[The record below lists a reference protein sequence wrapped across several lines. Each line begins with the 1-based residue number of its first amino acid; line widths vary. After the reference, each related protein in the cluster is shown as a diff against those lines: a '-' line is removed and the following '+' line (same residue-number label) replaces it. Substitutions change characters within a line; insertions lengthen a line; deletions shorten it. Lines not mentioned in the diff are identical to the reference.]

1 MQPDSPVLVAL
12 VDDHKLFRKGMVEL
26 INGFTG
32 FSVRW
37 EANNGLELTRLL
49 GPGNLPDIVLLD
61 INMPDT
67 DPLTLVKT
75 IRAKHRR
82 TKIVILTMYHGTRY
96 YTKLIR
102 HGINGYLYKSEGK
115 AVFLEAIEKAVRGET
130 YVSKE
135 LLTDVK
141 APKGANSPAFDLH
154 LAAPENV
161 LTKREI
167 EILKLVA
174 QEYSNQ
180 EIGEK
185 LFISTSTVDT
195 HRKHILLKLGVR
207 NTVGLVKYCLQNNLL
222 G

>member
-1 MQPDSPVLVAL
+1 MIKLLIA
-12 VDDHKLFRKGMVEL
+12 DDHQLFIDGLRMLLESEPHIQVVGQAL
-26 INGFTG
+26 NGEEVLAVLG
-32 FSVRW
+32 AQ
-37 EANNGLELTRLL
+37 EA
-49 GPGNLPDIVLLD
+49 DIVLLD

-67 DPLTLVKT
+67 DPVHLVKT

-82 TKIVILTMYHGTRY
+82 TRIVILTMYHGTRY
-96 YTKLIR
+96 YSKLIR

-115 AVFLEAIEKAVRGET
+115 AVFLEAIEKAMRGET
-130 YVSKE
+130 YISKE
-135 LLTDVK
+135 LLTDVA
-141 APKGANSPAFDLH
+141 APKGTNSPAFDLH
-154 LAAPENV
+154 LATPENV

>member
-1 MQPDSPVLVAL
+1 MIKLLIA
-12 VDDHKLFRKGMVEL
+12 DDHQLFIDGLHMLLDNEDHIQVVGQAL
-26 INGFTG
+26 NGEE
-32 FSVRW
+32 VL
-37 EANNGLELTRLL
+37 AVL
-49 GPGNLPDIVLLD
+49 GAQEVDIVLLD

-67 DPLTLVKT
+67 DPLALVKT

-96 YTKLIR
+96 YSKLIR
-102 HGINGYLYKSEGK
+102 HGIDGYLYKSEGK
-115 AVFLEAIEKAVRGET
+115 AVFLEAIEKAMRGET
-130 YVSKE
+130 YISKE
-135 LLTDVK
+135 LLSDVA
-141 APKGANSPAFDLH
+141 APKGVNSPAFDLH

>member
-1 MQPDSPVLVAL
+1 MIKLLIA
-12 VDDHKLFRKGMVEL
+12 DDHQLFIDGLRMLLDNEVHIQVVGQALNGEEVLKEL
-26 INGFTG
+26 GAQE
-32 FSVRW
+32 V
-37 EANNGLELTRLL
+37 
-49 GPGNLPDIVLLD
+49 DIVLLD

-67 DPLTLVKT
+67 DPLSLVKT
-75 IRAKHRR
+75 IRAKHRH
-82 TKIVILTMYHGTRY
+82 TKIIILTMYHGTRY
-96 YTKLIR
+96 YSKLIR

-130 YVSKE
+130 YISKE
-135 LLTDVK
+135 LLTDVE
-141 APKGANSPAFDLH
+141 APKGTPSPAFDLH

>member
-1 MQPDSPVLVAL
+1 MIKLLIA
-12 VDDHKLFRKGMVEL
+12 DDHQLFIDGLRMLLEMEPHIQVVGQAL
-26 INGFTG
+26 NGEE
-32 FSVRW
+32 V
-37 EANNGLELTRLL
+37 LEVL
-49 GPGNLPDIVLLD
+49 GAQEVDIVLLD

-67 DPLTLVKT
+67 DPLGLVKT

-82 TKIVILTMYHGTRY
+82 TKVIILTMYHGTRY

-115 AVFLEAIEKAVRGET
+115 TVFLEAIEKAVRGET
-130 YVSKE
+130 YISKE
-135 LLTDVK
+135 LLTDAA
-141 APKGANSPAFDLH
+141 APKGTASPAFDLH

-222 G
+222 DK

>member
-1 MQPDSPVLVAL
+1 MIKLLIA
-12 VDDHKLFRKGMVEL
+12 DDHQLFIDGLRMLLDTEAGIQVVGQALNGEEVLAEL
-26 INGFTG
+26 DGQE
-32 FSVRW
+32 V
-37 EANNGLELTRLL
+37 
-49 GPGNLPDIVLLD
+49 DIVLLD

-82 TKIVILTMYHGTRY
+82 TKIIILTMYHGTRY
-96 YTKLIR
+96 YSKLIR

-135 LLTDVK
+135 LLTDVA
-141 APKGANSPAFDLH
+141 APKGTNSPAFDLH

>member
-1 MQPDSPVLVAL
+1 
-12 VDDHKLFRKGMVEL
+12 
-26 INGFTG
+26 
-32 FSVRW
+32 
-37 EANNGLELTRLL
+37 
-49 GPGNLPDIVLLD
+49 
-61 INMPDT
+61 
-67 DPLTLVKT
+67 
-75 IRAKHRR
+75 
-82 TKIVILTMYHGTRY
+82 MYHGTRY
-96 YTKLIR
+96 YLKLIR

-130 YVSKE
+130 YNSKE
-135 LLTDVK
+135 LLTDVA

-180 EIGEK
+180 EIDEK
-185 LFISTSTVDT
+185 LFISTNTVDT

>member
-1 MQPDSPVLVAL
+1 MIKLLIA
-12 VDDHKLFRKGMVEL
+12 DDHQLFIDGLRMLLESEAHIQVVGQALNGQEVLDEL
-26 INGFTG
+26 GAQE
-32 FSVRW
+32 V
-37 EANNGLELTRLL
+37 
-49 GPGNLPDIVLLD
+49 DIVLLD

-96 YTKLIR
+96 YSKLIR

-115 AVFLEAIEKAVRGET
+115 AVFLEAIEKAMRGET
-130 YVSKE
+130 YISKE
-135 LLTDVK
+135 LLTDVA
-141 APKGANSPAFDLH
+141 APKGTNSPTFDLQ

>member
-1 MQPDSPVLVAL
+1 MIKLLIA
-12 VDDHKLFRKGMVEL
+12 DDHQLFIDGLRMLLDTEAGIQVVGQAL
-26 INGFTG
+26 NGEE
-32 FSVRW
+32 VL
-37 EANNGLELTRLL
+37 AVL
-49 GPGNLPDIVLLD
+49 GGQEVDIVLLD

-82 TKIVILTMYHGTRY
+82 TKIIILTMYHGTRY

-130 YVSKE
+130 YVSKD
-135 LLTDVK
+135 LLTDVA
-141 APKGANSPAFDLH
+141 APKGTNSPAFDLH
-154 LAAPENV
+154 LASPENV

>member
-1 MQPDSPVLVAL
+1 MIKLLIA
-12 VDDHKLFRKGMVEL
+12 DDHQLFIDGLRMLLDSEAHIEVVGQAL
-26 INGFTG
+26 NGEE
-32 FSVRW
+32 V
-37 EANNGLELTRLL
+37 LEVL
-49 GPGNLPDIVLLD
+49 GVQEVDIVLLD

-96 YTKLIR
+96 YSKLIR

-130 YVSKE
+130 YISKE
-135 LLTDVK
+135 LLSDVE
-141 APKGANSPAFDLH
+141 APKGANSPTFDLH

>member
-1 MQPDSPVLVAL
+1 MIKLLIA
-12 VDDHKLFRKGMVEL
+12 DDHQLFIDGLRMLLDTEAGIQVVGQALNGEEVLAEL
-26 INGFTG
+26 DGQE
-32 FSVRW
+32 V
-37 EANNGLELTRLL
+37 
-49 GPGNLPDIVLLD
+49 DIVLLD

-82 TKIVILTMYHGTRY
+82 TKIIILTMYHGTRY
-96 YTKLIR
+96 YSKLIR

-130 YVSKE
+130 YISKE
-135 LLTDVK
+135 LLTDVA
-141 APKGANSPAFDLH
+141 APKGTNSPAFDLH